1 METTAMPTGIRPIE
15 RPQGPQTTG
24 VQRRGTPSASP
35 FAPRTDVS
43 LQNSVA
49 DVANL
54 LSKIAS
60 TKEEAMDKISPQ
72 IQKLIDSIMKQS
84 FSLEST
90 LAEGLGTTLESQ
102 RFAMDQ
108 MFTLGRMLMYMY
120 SFGEYKGTLV
130 PQRSALA
137 VCLYRSYHFS
147 GAAFY
152 RYCGRISQRKEI
164 SGFPCDRRFGSTAK
178 S

>member
-43 LQNSVA
+43 LQNSVS

-72 IQKLIDSIMKQS
+72 LQKLIDSDVAFKKGHLALSNGLCAIFAQAGHR
-84 FSLEST
+84 FCLRLVNIYRNIRVESHI
-90 LAEGLGTTLESQ
+90 L
-102 RFAMDQ
+102 
-108 MFTLGRMLMYMY
+108 
-120 SFGEYKGTLV
+120 
-130 PQRSALA
+130 
-137 VCLYRSYHFS
+137 
-147 GAAFY
+147 
-152 RYCGRISQRKEI
+152 
-164 SGFPCDRRFGSTAK
+164 
-178 S
+178 